1 MLLLIRRTFSK
12 ENSTLVF
19 RPGLNCVEIVTKV
32 FEAVK
37 CKEIQIF
44 QFQKHGYLVKG
55 IKNFYSQKTA

>member
-55 IKNFYSQKTA
+55 K